1 MVNLPQIGTVPL
13 ITKPGGPLAWEA
25 IGNNGANHRISAQWI
40 LTSF

>member
-25 IGNNGANHRISAQWI
+25 IDKNGANHRIIAQWI
-40 LTSF
+40 FPSF